1 MLITKIE
8 MVLNR
13 KKSLTRATTHLFLS
27 LPSFSESNVHKKKPH
42 SRGKNHNHSES
53 LLHPEVSLNYE
64 QTIIHKFSPRLE
76 SPEKK
81 ARARAKGEEKIKTQ
95 GAFQKSS

>member
-27 LPSFSESNVHKKKPH
+27 LPSFSESNVHKKNLTQE
-42 SRGKNHNHSES
+42 GKII
-53 LLHPEVSLNYE
+53 
-64 QTIIHKFSPRLE
+64 TIPRVFFT
-76 SPEKK
+76 P
-81 ARARAKGEEKIKTQ
+81 
-95 GAFQKSS
+95 KSVLIMNKR